1 MRGPSDM
8 EPIAVGSRLFG
19 FIVWKSGGLR
29 MFDKL
34 KLTLIA
40 LSALVVRLAVAPFTG
55 HSWDVYVWI
64 KSAEMFSAGFWNV
77 YRVSEIP
84 SFPWG
89 FYSYPPVWLFVVTAA
104 YVAVGGLSAGLGA
117 LVLAIKAPIVVA
129 DLLVAYWIYRLAGLL
144 GIAGRK
150 RVLAFAAYALNPLPA
165 FISGVWGMFD
175 PIAVL
180 FSLVGLE
187 LLIRQRPLAA
197 GLAIGVGTA
206 TKIFPALLVPLG
218 LLWIRRTNPS
228 TWRSRAVGFVSCA
241 VAVPFAVSVPFLLS
255 DPTAY
260 LVKLFMHTKNVG
272 QFTYWTLLAPL
283 TGTIAASV
291 ASFVIFAIAYVFL
304 LRKFS
309 AEEPEPDS
317 LVYYSAAVIGVFLAT
332 SVKVNVQY
340 LLWFLPLALL
350 VVLQGGRRAWRE
362 IATAVVVLEGAAI
375 LFLIYANSV
384 TPFSLDRLGVVM
396 PLAVRE
402 ESAMGL
408 LLVLSALIAGWQ
420 LLRIGIAVIRPG
432 LDRELISRFGISSML
447 LLLATS
453 LVLMPSPGGVH
464 LTCDR
469 ERIAVLEG
477 PDALF
482 DPDGSVDGALLERLG
497 SPTAVVLPLGLD
509 YFLLRREGLRPDL
522 NEHLLFRLGSRV
534 WGSGDLRRL
543 AESLRSRGVKPFVG
557 VFAYTGETLISYGIQ
572 GFTTQLLES
581 RYGAAVRGR
590 VIDFGAEVSD
600 GLKLAEVVAE
610 GVARVVTEEGFEGV
624 YVMTELYR
632 ADRRAFSNPSVT
644 VLLGAIRER
653 LGNKTV
659 LVFDGVDVFELDG
672 LMLEEAV
679 RYADIVVVRA
689 SPWFRSFRSLRV
701 EAVGLQEVVERVRA
715 VREMYGEGRLA
726 YAVYVESFAEGWIVP
741 AIQVQAES
749 DALGSVLGSC
759 SIVFAGR
766 YVPFRLSAPVQLS
779 RS

>member
-1 MRGPSDM
+1 MELVAVRSRRFGYIAWIRGSLGM
-8 EPIAVGSRLFG
+8 S
-19 FIVWKSGGLR
+19 
-29 MFDKL
+29 DKL
-34 KLTLIA
+34 RLTLIA
-40 LSALVVRLAVAPFTG
+40 LSALAVRLAVAPFTG
-55 HSWDVYVWI
+55 HPWDVYVWI
-64 KSAEMFSAGFWNV
+64 KSAEMFRAGFWNV

-117 LVLAIKAPIVVA
+117 LVLAIKAPIVAA

-144 GIAGRK
+144 GMVGRK
-150 RVLAFAAYALNPLPA
+150 RVLVFAAYALNPLPA

-175 PIAVL
+175 TIAVL

-187 LLIRQRPLAA
+187 LLIRQRPVAA
-197 GLAIGVGTA
+197 GLVIGIGTA
-206 TKIFPALLVPLG
+206 TKVFPVLLFPLG
-218 LLWIRRTNPS
+218 LLWIRRTGPS
-228 TWRSRAVGFVSCA
+228 TWKSGAVGFVTGA
-241 VAVPFAVSVPFLLS
+241 VAVPVAVSVPFLIS
-255 DPTAY
+255 DPSAY
-260 LVKLFMHTKNVG
+260 LEKLLMHTKNVG

-283 TGTIAASV
+283 TGTVAASV
-291 ASFVIFAIAYVFL
+291 VSFIVFAIAYAFL
-304 LRKFS
+304 LRKCS

-317 LVYYSAAVIGVFLAT
+317 LVYYSTTVIGVFLAT

-350 VVLQGGRRAWRE
+350 VVLQGERRAWRE
-362 IATAVVVLEGAAI
+362 IATAIVVLEAAAI
-375 LFLIYANSV
+375 LFLFYANLV
-384 TPFSLDRLGVVM
+384 TPFSLDRLGVVV
-396 PLAVRE
+396 PPAVRE

-453 LVLMPSPGGVH
+453 LVLMPSPRGVH
-464 LTCDR
+464 LMCPR

-482 DPDGSVDGALLERLG
+482 NPDGSVDGALLERLG
-497 SPTAVVLPLGLD
+497 SPTAVVLPLSLD
-509 YFLLRREGLRPDL
+509 YFLLRREGLRPEL
-522 NEHLLFRLGSRV
+522 NEHLLFRLGSRE

-543 AESLRSRGVKPFVG
+543 AESLRSRGVKPLVG

-572 GFTTQLLES
+572 GFTTELLES
-581 RYGAAVRGR
+581 RYGTALKGR
-590 VIDFGAEVSD
+590 MIDFGAEVS
-600 GLKLAEVVAE
+600 GSLKLADLVAE
-610 GVARVVTEEGFEGV
+610 GVARVVGEDGFEGV

-632 ADRRAFSNPSVT
+632 ADRRVVNNPSVT
-644 VLLGAIRER
+644 ALLGAIRER
-653 LGNKTV
+653 LGDRTM
-659 LVFDGVDVFELDG
+659 LVFDGVDVFKLDG
-672 LMLEEAV
+672 RMLEEV
-679 RYADIVVVRA
+679 LKYADLVVVRA

-701 EAVGLQEVVERVRA
+701 ETVGLQDVAEKVRA
-715 VREMYGEGRLA
+715 IYARYGNGKLA

-759 SIVFAGR
+759 SVVFAGR
-766 YVPFRLSAPVQLS
+766 YVPYRLSAPVQLS
-779 RS
+779 RP